1 MFWAVQRFSPIFT
14 YVFPDVQRCSHMFK
28 DGQWPLVIDVH
39 RWSLMLT
46 IVHRYSQ
53 MFTDVHRCSKMVTD
67 VPGVQ
72 RCSKM
77 STDLHRWSLMF
88 MISLHQCPGGLMST
102 DLHICAKMVIDITSI
117 CRWAPP
123 PGSSTSSPWQTCP
136 RTRRNSSNIDYTL
149 RFATS

>member
-1 MFWAVQRFSPIFT
+1 MFRAVQRSSLMFT
-14 YVFPDVQRCSHMFK
+14 YVFTDVQKCSHMFK
-28 DGQWPLVIDVH
+28 DGQWPLVTDVH
-39 RWSLMLT
+39 RWSLVFT
-46 IVHRYSQ
+46 IVQRYSQ
-53 MFTDVHRCSKMVTD
+53 MFTDVQRSSQMVID
-67 VPGVQ
+67 GH

-88 MISLHQCPGGLMST
+88 MMSLHQCPGGLMST
-102 DLHICAKMVIDITSI
+102 GLHRSAEMVIVTTSM

-123 PGSSTSSPWQTCP
+123 PGSSTSSPWPTCP

>member
-1 MFWAVQRFSPIFT
+1 MFRAVQRSSLMFT
-14 YVFPDVQRCSHMFK
+14 YVFTDVQKCSHMFK

-53 MFTDVHRCSKMVTD
+53 MFTDVHRWSKMVTY
-67 VPGVQ
+67 VH
-72 RCSKM
+72 RCSKV
-77 STDLHRWSLMF
+77 STDLHTWSLMF
-88 MISLHQCPGGLMST
+88 MMSLHQCPGGLMST

-123 PGSSTSSPWQTCP
+123 PGCNTSSPWLTCP